1 MNTRADLL
9 LETALT
15 DSPARLRAC
24 WQAWRERVPDLD
36 NLQKIEHR
44 LLPYV
49 WRRLHE
55 AGLADTD
62 HQRLRGI
69 YKKTWF
75 YNHHLLSM
83 AASLQQELR
92 DIGIDSV
99 LFKGGA
105 MMLMA
110 YTEIGLRASS
120 DIDLYIRPKD
130 FPQAHHLLRAR
141 YKRGS
146 RSDHA
151 VQFSAPERAG
161 VDLHWATSRWDQIHA
176 DAELSANFVQRSN
189 ALRWRDKTFVV
200 PDPTDL
206 LFHSLNN
213 AFAHTPPTVN
223 SHRYWLI
230 DARELATRT
239 ELDAERLLSMIKSLR
254 CVPLWQHQLA
264 AVEPYL
270 TPSMRT
276 LHQALLSTP
285 LSSDERR
292 LDEALRELRDRGGD
306 EHDVNWE
313 LTLRG
318 VPRQGGIHSVLAK
331 GRSLT
336 KRIRLNLIDFKPEM
350 LGPLALRRKFRT
362 ALKIIRH

>member
-1 MNTRADLL
+1 MKTRPDLL

-15 DSPARLRAC
+15 DSPVRLRAC

-75 YNHHLLSM
+75 YNHHLLAM
-83 AASLQQELR
+83 AARLQQELR
-92 DIGIDSV
+92 DNGIDSV

-110 YTEIGLRASS
+110 YAEIGLRASS

-130 FPQAHHLLRAR
+130 FPRAHRLLRAR
-141 YKRGS
+141 YKCGG

-151 VQFSAPERAG
+151 VQFSAPEGAG
-161 VDLHWATSRWDQIHA
+161 VDLHWATSNWDQIHA
-176 DAELSANFVQRSN
+176 DAELSANLVQRSN
-189 ALRWRDKTFVV
+189 ALHWREKTFFV

-230 DARELATRT
+230 DARELTTRT
-239 ELDAERLLSMIKSLR
+239 ELDGERLLSMIKSLR

-285 LSSDERR
+285 LCSDERR
-292 LDEALRELRDRGGD
+292 LDEALRELRDRAGD
-306 EHDVNWE
+306 EHHVIWE

-318 VPRQGGIHSVLAK
+318 VPRQGGVNAVLAK
-331 GRSLT
+331 GRCLAQ
-336 KRIRLNLIDFKPEM
+336 RIRSNLIGFKPEM
-350 LGPLALRRKFRT
+350 LRPLALRSKLRT
-362 ALKIIRH
+362 ASSIFRY